1 MRLKSLDAADLA
13 RAGAW
18 LGDEQNA
25 RWLDF
30 GGGTQGLDAAAL
42 KIMAQRA
49 LHILRVFTGDDGTSI
64 GLVALSNVSPRFG
77 TATLWY
83 VLGEKGYAG
92 RGYTTRAVAEM
103 LTVGFR
109 TQGLRAVN
117 AWAVETNA
125 PSIRILL
132 HNRFR
137 PIGRQRRC
145 HVVDGQAC
153 DRLLFDL
160 LASEHGE
167 D

>member
-1 MRLKSLDAADLA
+1 MRLKSLDAPDLA
-13 RAGAW
+13 SAGAW
-18 LGDEQNA
+18 LGDEQNT

-30 GGGTQGLDAAAL
+30 GGGTQGLTAAAL
-42 KIMAQRA
+42 RMMTQRA
-49 LHILRVFTGDDGTSI
+49 LHVLRVFTAEDGASI
-64 GLVALSNVSPRFG
+64 GLVALSNVCPRFG

-92 RGYTTRAVAEM
+92 RGYTTRAVAAM
-103 LTVGFR
+103 LTMGFQ
-109 TQGLRAVN
+109 TLGLRAVN

-125 PSIRILL
+125 PSVRILV

-145 HVVDGQAC
+145 HVVDGQVC

-167 D
+167 G